1 MHEVRRTADSR
12 QSESG
17 AKPTWS
23 KKHSQERGAWGGW
36 RLDAWKCVFSNQ
48 GYLSWCMKEQ
58 GRSQSPHS
66 SDEAGNDRGAK
77 GGRKVEP

>member
-1 MHEVRRTADSR
+1 MSEVRRTAGSPE
-12 QSESG
+12 SEPE

-36 RLDAWKCVFSNQ
+36 RQDVRKCKLSNQ
-48 GYLSWCMKEQ
+48 GYLSWCWKEQ

-66 SDEAGNDRGAK
+66 SEEASNDRGAK
-77 GGRKVEP
+77 GG